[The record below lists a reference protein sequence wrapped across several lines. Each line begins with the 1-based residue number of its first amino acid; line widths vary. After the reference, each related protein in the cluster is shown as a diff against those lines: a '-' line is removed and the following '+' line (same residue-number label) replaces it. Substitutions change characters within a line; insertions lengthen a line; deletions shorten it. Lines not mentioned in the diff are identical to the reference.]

1 MPVPRVFACVLFI
14 LVFFILVFVTW
25 VLLAMVLAL
34 GVLFGQ
40 GIIGIPKIIIDA
52 F

>member
-1 MPVPRVFACVLFI
+1 MVFAFVLFI
-14 LVFFILVFVTW
+14 FVLFIFVFITR
-25 VLLAMVLAL
+25 VLFAMVLAL
-34 GVLFGQ
+34 GMLFGQ